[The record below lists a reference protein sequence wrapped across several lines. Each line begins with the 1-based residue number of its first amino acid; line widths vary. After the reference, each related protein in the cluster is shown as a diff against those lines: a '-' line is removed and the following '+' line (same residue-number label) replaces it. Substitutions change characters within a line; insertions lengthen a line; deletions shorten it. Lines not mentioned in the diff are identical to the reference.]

1 MMRRLS
7 RTALLLA
14 LAAYG
19 VGRGIGDAIAWR
31 MARPR

>member
-19 VGRGIGDAIAWR
+19 VGRGA
-31 MARPR
+31 